1 MWAAPLKKMQI
12 LSNFDFF
19 SLSLS
24 FMKSK
29 SQLYDMH
36 VYILKVNSSGSD
48 MSD

>member
-19 SLSLS
+19 LSLSLS

-36 VYILKVNSSGSD
+36 VYILEGEF
-48 MSD
+48 